1 MTGPTGPAGPAGR
14 HTFFCLDGHTAG
26 NPVRLVVAGAP
37 PLRGAGMS
45 ARRADFTARWDW
57 IRRALMWEPR
67 GHELMSG
74 AILYPPLD
82 ESHDAALLFI
92 EVDGCLPMCGHVT
105 IGAATFLLEQG
116 LITPRTPGRL
126 VFATPAGLIPVSFTE
141 EGGRVR
147 EVRFLNVPSFLAA
160 ADLRLEVP
168 GFGELVVDIAYGG
181 NFYAIVEPQRTYGG
195 LESLTPDEILRL
207 SPLVRR
213 AANQALS
220 VVHPGDPTIAG
231 VSHVMWTG
239 APRHPR
245 AHGRN
250 AVFYGERAI
259 DRSPCG
265 TGTSARLA
273 QLVARG
279 KLGVGDEFI
288 HESLI
293 GTLFAARVEESL
305 HAGPHPAIR
314 PSVAGSAC
322 LFGFNTILVD
332 PADPM
337 ACGFSLWTEEAGDG
351 GA

>member
-1 MTGPTGPAGPAGR
+1 MNAPSGPAGR
-14 HTFFCLDGHTAG
+14 HSFFCLDGHTAG

-37 PLRGAGMS
+37 PLQGPTMS
-45 ARRADFTARWDW
+45 ARRADFSARWDW

-82 ESHDAALLFI
+82 DTHDAALLFI

-105 IGAATFLLEQG
+105 IGAASFVIEQG
-116 LITPRTPGRL
+116 LVVPRTPGRL
-126 VFATPAGLIPVSFTE
+126 DFATPAGRITATYAL
-141 EGGRVR
+141 EGGKVSQ
-147 EVRFLNVPSFLAA
+147 VRFLNIPSFLAA
-160 ADLRLEVP
+160 EGVALDVP
-168 GFGELVVDIAYGG
+168 GIGELVVDIAYGG
-181 NFYAIVEPQRTYGG
+181 NFYAIVEPQRNYAG
-195 LESLTPDEILRL
+195 LESLSPDDILRL

-213 AANQALS
+213 AANRARR
-220 VVHPGDPTIAG
+220 VVHPEDPTIAG

-273 QLVARG
+273 QLAAKGR
-279 KLGVGDEFI
+279 LALGDEFI

-293 GTLFAARVEESL
+293 GTLFEARIEETLSL
-305 HAGPHPAIR
+305 GPHPAIR
-314 PSVAGSAC
+314 PSIAGTAH
-322 LFGFNTILVD
+322 LFAFNTIFVD
-332 PADPM
+332 PSDPM
-337 ACGFSLWTEEAGDG
+337 ALGFSLWETGGKDDG